1 MAESI
6 YAVVGTVFLSELC
19 MMLMPEGGMKRFVKT
34 AVGVLVMLML
44 LTPLEKCSLQKIT
57 LSKRDAPA
65 ENAYKTSYSD
75 IIMEIY
81 TRESE
86 RAEGKDGEKSLE
98 P

>member
-1 MAESI
+1 MAEYI

-19 MMLMPEGGMKRFVKT
+19 MMLMPEGGMKRFAKT

-44 LTPLEKCSLQKIT
+44 LTTPEKCSLQKIT
-57 LSKRDAPA
+57 WSKRDTPA

-86 RAEGKDGEKSLE
+86 RAEGKDGEESLE